1 MYQMEKLYTETE
13 AGDAETFE
21 SMANGTWEIQ
31 TANATKSIIQLT
43 GKLIDLTAALAAQ
56 KGNNEQAEI
65 VQIFTDKLTIEN
77 NLIRGEQVL
86 DEIVIR

>member
-1 MYQMEKLYTETE
+1 MEKLYADTEY
-13 AGDAETFE
+13 GDAETFE
-21 SMANGTWEIQ
+21 SMANGTWEIKS
-31 TANATKSIIQLT
+31 ANATKSIIKLT
-43 GKLIDLTAALAAQ
+43 GKMIDITAALAAQ
-56 KGNNEQAEI
+56 KGNNEQAET